1 MNKSFLVLVLF
12 PVLIFSQNSNSFFKK
27 KKKIENI
34 EIKQVDTAATIIDS
48 VPEVNNSIAFLSSP
62 VDGAYISSSFA
73 KKRFHPVLKVWKDH
87 KGTDFCAPYGTPI
100 KATSSGVVE
109 ATGYTSGNG
118 NFVKIK
124 HNEIYT
130 TQYLHMSK
138 ISVVPGQNVVM
149 GEEIGLVGSSGT
161 STGAHVCYRFWKNG
175 IQINPYEEFNQNFKP
190 KEIESSENA
199 IATEEEIE
207 EPEPEKKTS
216 GFFTKNNKKTTD

>member
-1 MNKSFLVLVLF
+1 MNKCLMLFILF
-12 PVLIFSQNSNSFFKK
+12 PFSMYSQSSNSFFKK

-34 EIKQVDTAATIIDS
+34 EIKQVDTAKTIIDS
-48 VPEVNNSIAFLSSP
+48 IPAVNNSIAFLSSP

-73 KKRFHPVLKVWKDH
+73 KNRFHPVLKIWKDH

-100 KATSSGVVE
+100 KATSSGVIE
-109 ATGYTSGNG
+109 ETGYTSGNG

-124 HNEIYT
+124 HNEVYS

-138 ISVVPGQNVVM
+138 INVVPGQIVAM
-149 GEEIGLVGSSGT
+149 GEVIGLVGSSGI

-190 KEIESSENA
+190 KEIATSENE
-199 IATEEEIE
+199 IATEDEIE
-207 EPEPEKKTS
+207 VIVPTKKTS
-216 GFFTKNNKKTTD
+216 GFFTKKNKKTTD